1 MKSTGISTTALLI
14 VFGGLIIA
22 MTFFAIPSVR
32 PGPAF
37 VRESYADYS
46 AAVGGAM
53 LDTERPA
60 FSVGPADATIEDPR
74 TSYTLLN
81 DVFRPK
87 ATGTPLTSMTSEGCS
102 TDDYWKRGHEMT
114 GNYRQETNNYRRT
127 YPDDC
132 SAPRHELIL
141 DFYESTP
148 QAWSAPPKY

>member
-37 VRESYADYS
+37 VRESYSDYS
-46 AAVGGAM
+46 AAVGSAM
-53 LDTERPA
+53 LDTDRPA
-60 FSVGPADATIEDPR
+60 FSAGPADATIEDQR
-74 TSYTLLN
+74 TPYTLLN
-81 DVFRPK
+81 DVFRPR
-87 ATGTPLTSMTSEGCS
+87 APGAPVTAMTSEGCA
-102 TDDYWKRGHEMT
+102 THDYWKRGHEMT

-132 SAPRHELIL
+132 SAPHHELIL

-148 QAWSAPPKY
+148 QAWAPPSKY